1 MPKKPADDFESNV
14 FINCPFDDDYFSLLR
29 PLLFSIVYLGFN
41 PKIALESS
49 DSGELRANK
58 ICKLIKASKYS
69 VHDLSRLKSQEADEF
84 YRLNMPF
91 ELGID
96 YGCRRFGSQ
105 RLQEKR
111 FLILE
116 KGAYDY
122 RKALSNLAGVDIK
135 SHDDEPIKIV
145 RAIRNW
151 FVETVGLKKVDS
163 PTVIWYKFND
173 FTSDFYSRRHQE
185 GFSDEDLNMMPV
197 PEYIDF
203 IKGWI

>member
-1 MPKKPADDFESNV
+1 MPRKPADDFERNV
-14 FINCPFDDDYFSLLR
+14 FINCPFDVDYFSLLR
-29 PLLFSIVYLGFN
+29 PLLFSIVYLGYS

-49 DSGELRANK
+49 DSGELRVDK
-58 ICKLIKASKYS
+58 ICQLIKASKYS
-69 VHDLSRLKSQEADEF
+69 IHDLSRLKSQEAEEF

-96 YGCRRFGSQ
+96 YGCRRFGTG
-105 RLQEKR
+105 RLKGKR

-116 KGAYDY
+116 KGTYDY
-122 RKALSNLAGVDIK
+122 RKALSDLAGVDIK
-135 SHDDEPIKIV
+135 SHGDEPVKIV
-145 RAIRNW
+145 QAIRHW

-163 PTVIWYKFND
+163 PTMLWYKFTD
-173 FTSDFYSRRHQE
+173 FTSDFYSRRQQE